1 MSNATNE
8 PRRLEPG
15 SYEYEFLYRIYEKP
29 WEYPLPEDFDEIFAY
44 IHTTILTERWRR
56 ILTKRLVERKTLN
69 EIANEE
75 GVTKERIR
83 SLERQPFNIIRNSGW
98 AEILIH
104 GMNYYD
110 NDSIG
115 MGKMPIVLAS
125 YLMHKPI
132 TTRSQNAL
140 WRHRIRTLDDLSNA
154 IRGNRSL
161 VDIRGLGKKS
171 MEEIRCLIDYY
182 NLDGQIVSEPR
193 RLEPDSYEYKLLYAA
208 NHGSPWEYPLPEDFD
223 DAFAY
228 VQSLLSEREQ
238 RIAYKRVVEEKTF
251 LEIALEENVTKERIR
266 QILTKIF
273 RKIRWCDARNV
284 LINGIKYYTKDE
296 KSMMEM
302 PEKLAEYLNIEC
314 PSTKTPIR
322 LCREY
327 LSIVTIYALMNA
339 GKDSVEM
346 LKDVSDDELMEI
358 PWIDKNGLDEIKN
371 LLDHYDF
378 ENHQIRD

>member
-8 PRRLEPG
+8 PRHIEPG

-83 SLERQPFNIIRNSGW
+83 CLERQPFNIIRNSGW

-104 GMNYYD
+104 GMHYYD
-110 NDSIG
+110 NGSIG

-125 YLMHKPI
+125 HMMRKPI
-132 TTRSQNAL
+132 STRSRNAL
-140 WRHRIRTLDDLSNA
+140 WRRGIKTLEDLSNA
-154 IRGNRSL
+154 IHGNRYL
-161 VDIRGLGKKS
+161 IDIRGLGKKS

-182 NLDGQIVSEPR
+182 SLDGQIVSEPR
-193 RLEPDSYEYKLLYAA
+193 RIEPDSYEYKLLYAA

-238 RIAYKRVVEEKTF
+238 RIAYKRLIEEKTF
-251 LEIALEENVTKERIR
+251 LEIAQEEKVTKERIR

-302 PEKLAEYLNIEC
+302 PEKLAEYLNIER

-322 LCREY
+322 LCRKY
-327 LSIVTIYALMNA
+327 LSMVTIYALVGA

-346 LKDVSDDELMEI
+346 IKDARDDELMEI